1 VKDGI
6 QMKVVFTAP
15 GMAVSGGLAS
25 FHWADIGLLLQ
36 LGHDVRTHIGHAPTL
51 SLLRDCRWADVAFS
65 WTSAASSVAAAYSA
79 RRSVVCV
86 GGYEFCALP
95 ELGYGGLLTRRGRW
109 LSRAILRKADAVLAV
124 DPLLRDEALRFCPEH
139 AGEGKVRVVPTGYDT
154 DFWSPDGRARGNGVV
169 TVGSPLGTSARLK
182 GIDVFLRAARADD
195 SGAWIW
201 SVAGGLDVPG
211 VERFLCLGRM
221 SPLGLR
227 ELFRTSRVYCQLSRR
242 EALPNA
248 LCEAMLCG
256 CVPVGTRVGGIPRAM
271 GSAGVLLDDG
281 YDTGDLQAAVA
292 KAAWMSPE
300 VGRRHVA
307 TNFPAWKRRGDIR
320 GVLEELA

>member
-1 VKDGI
+1 
-6 QMKVVFTAP
+6 MKVVFTAP

-51 SLLRDCRWADVAFS
+51 SLLRDCRWADVAYC
-65 WTSAASSVAAAYSA
+65 WTSAASSVAACYAA
-79 RRSVVCV
+79 RKSVVSV

-124 DPLLRDEALRFCPEH
+124 DPLLMDEARRFCPEH
-139 AGEGKVRVVPTGYDT
+139 AGKVLVVPTGYDT

-221 SPLGLR
+221 SPLELR
-227 ELFRTSRVYCQLSRR
+227 ELFRKSRVYCQLSRR

-256 CVPVGTRVGGIPRAM
+256 CVPVGAGVGGIPRAIE
-271 GSAGVLLDDG
+271 SSGVVLRPGFGARELLEAVSR
-281 YDTGDLQAAVA
+281 AAE
-292 KAAWMSPE
+292 MSPE
-300 VGRRHVA
+300 AARRQIA
-307 TNFPAWKRRGDIR
+307 TNFPAWKRREDIR